1 MLYLDQTVGEE
12 PVHLSDDGRQP
23 APVILLILHGL
34 NKGNKIRLKHL
45 HSVTIEFIA
54 LVTRSGWNKYLGYIR
69 ILLKPKN
76 CPTLKGTVYMYFVQS
91 RYRIWKNL

>member
-34 NKGNKIRLKHL
+34 KKGNKIRLKHL
-45 HSVTIEFIA
+45 QSVTIEFIA
-54 LVTRSGWNKYLGYIR
+54 LVTRSGWNKYLG
-69 ILLKPKN
+69 
-76 CPTLKGTVYMYFVQS
+76 
-91 RYRIWKNL
+91 